1 MLLSNRVLRL
11 SLESAEAAGVARD
24 ELLGALGLDPSTVLV
39 EGGKI
44 EWATMAAVFVELS
57 RRVGDDPDRLWEIG
71 RGMASARTPD
81 VVRSVAQGM
90 VSPRALYAFVDRWV
104 APELGHLHLFTR
116 FAADRRVQLHA
127 SIPEPHV
134 ACEPFLRVF
143 AGRLASLP
151 ELLGLPACTVV
162 QLEVGPRTADLVLE
176 LPRRRGM
183 RDRVRGLV
191 RAVVGGGVRRA
202 ALERQRQALTENIEA
217 LQDARDEL
225 RYLLDRLP
233 DFVVV
238 HVDGRILWVNRLYL
252 QTFGCERLD
261 DVIGTSLLD
270 VVAPASRPRVEERM
284 REPAGAADASSL
296 VEIVL
301 RTPRGGEVI
310 VEVSPAQA
318 VVFDGVPARLVIG
331 RDVTERV
338 RFQQRLMVADR
349 LASVGLL
356 AAGVAHEVNNPL
368 AYVLNNIEIARKEL
382 AAIGPAGEVGTEVL
396 SVALEGVGRIRT
408 IVRDLLLLS
417 RGVAGPLDVVD
428 VGAVARS
435 TLALAAREIERNAR
449 LVEELGPAPP
459 VKATEPRIAQL
470 LLNLVANALEAMRD
484 TPRHANELRVI
495 VGRAADG
502 RAVIE
507 VSDTGRGIP
516 EDDLSRVFEPFFT
529 TKPAGQGTGLGLS
542 ITQRLVLEI
551 GGEIA
556 VTSKVGEGT
565 TFRVLLPASG
575 RPETDRIASAPCS

>member
-502 RAVIE
+502 RALIE